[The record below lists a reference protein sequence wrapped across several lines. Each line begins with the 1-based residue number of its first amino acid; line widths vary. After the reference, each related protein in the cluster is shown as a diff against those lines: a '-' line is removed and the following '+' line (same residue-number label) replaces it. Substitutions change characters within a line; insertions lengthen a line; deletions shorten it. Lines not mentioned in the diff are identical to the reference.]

1 MKKETTNWFG
11 KFLSVYSNKD
21 VTPDIHTFVNHLYE
35 FHEMLSQMN
44 LKINQF
50 NLQGM
55 EKKMM

>member
-1 MKKETTNWFG
+1 MK

-21 VTPDIHTFVNHLYE
+21 ASPDIHTFVYHLYE
-35 FHEMLSQMN
+35 FHEMLSQTN
-44 LKINQF
+44 LKIDQF